1 MSSDLNR
8 RNFLGNAAGAAAA
21 FSIVPRNVLGGAGFV
36 APSDKLNVAYIGL
49 GTEGIR
55 EMLPMMLSDD
65 IQMVAVCDPN
75 KDSTDYVDWS
85 KDEIA
90 NSVRKFLGK
99 PDWRKGLDG
108 IPGGREVGRDIIETY
123 YGNKQPSGQFK
134 GCASFADFREL
145 LENQKDLDAVKIMTP
160 DHLHATISIAAMKK
174 GKHVLMHKPI
184 ANRVDEARK
193 VLAVR
198 NQSKVATYFIPWDYR
213 GPIDTVMAW
222 VKDGAIG
229 KLREVHNW
237 SHRPVWPQYLTL
249 PTDRPP
255 IPKDFDWNLWLGPE
269 RDRPYS
275 PQYTHAVFRG
285 WYDFGGGSLCDMGH
299 YSLWTVFRALKLE
312 APYMV
317 EATPSTASII
327 TDQVSHKIRNDY
339 SFPFASTIRMR
350 FAAGE
355 DRGPI
360 DLFWYEGGIRPRT
373 PDELYEDNQELADEG
388 MLFVGDKGKILA
400 GFEIE
405 EPRLIPE
412 KKMCEYA
419 GPKPKPAPPQ
429 NGDENEVPRHVI
441 EWVEAC
447 RSGKTSGG
455 DFSYAGPISEA
466 FNLGAIALRTGKRLD
481 WDAANMKITNVPGAN
496 KYLYRE
502 YRQGWEL

>member
-8 RNFLGNAAGAAAA
+8 RHFLGNAAGAAAA

-75 KDSTDYVDWS
+75 KDSTDYIDWS

-99 PDWRKGLDG
+99 PDWRKGLNG

-123 YGNKQPSGQFK
+123 YGSKRPSGQFK

-145 LENQKDLDAVKIMTP
+145 LEKQKDLDAVKIMTP

-198 NQSKVATYFIPWDYR
+198 KQAKVATYFIPWDYR

-255 IPKDFDWNLWLGPE
+255 IPKDFDWDLWLGPE

-299 YSLWTVFRALKLE
+299 YSLWTVFRTLKLE

-327 TDQVSHKIRNDY
+327 TDQVSHKIHNDY

-360 DLFWYEGGIRPRT
+360 DLFWYEGGMRPRT

-412 KKMCEYA
+412 KKMREYA
-419 GPKPKPAPPQ
+419 GPKPKPVPPQ
-429 NGDENEVPRHVI
+429 GDENEVPRHVI

-466 FNLGAIALRTGKRLD
+466 FNLSAIALRTGKRLE
-481 WDAANMKITNVPGAN
+481 WDAANMKITNVPDAN

>member
-8 RNFLGNAAGAAAA
+8 RSFLGNAAGAAAA
-21 FSIVPRNVLGGAGFV
+21 FTIVPRNVLGGAGFV
-36 APSDKLNVAYIGL
+36 APSDKLNVAHIGL

-55 EMLPMMLSDD
+55 EMMPMMLSEELQ
-65 IQMVAVCDPN
+65 IVAVCDPN
-75 KDSTDYVDWS
+75 KDSTDYIDWS
-85 KDEIA
+85 RNGIA
-90 NSVRKFLGK
+90 NDIRKFLGK
-99 PDWRKGLDG
+99 PDWRKDIDG
-108 IPGGREVGRDIIETY
+108 IPGGREVGRDIVETY
-123 YGNKQPSGQFK
+123 YGSKRPSGQFK

-145 LENQKDLDAVKIMTP
+145 FEKQKDLDAVKIMTP

-198 NQSKVATYFIPWDYR
+198 KQSKVATYFMPWDAR

-222 VKDGAIG
+222 VNDGAIG

-249 PTDRPP
+249 PTERPP
-255 IPKDFDWNLWLGPE
+255 VPKDFDWDLWLGPE

-275 PQYTHAVFRG
+275 PNYTHAVFRG
-285 WYDFGGGSLCDMGH
+285 WYDFGGGSICDMGH
-299 YSLWTVFRALKLE
+299 YSLWTVFRTLKLE
-312 APYMV
+312 APFMV

-327 TDQVSHKIRNDY
+327 TNQVSHQIHNDY

-350 FAAGE
+350 FAAGQ

-360 DLFWYEGGIRPRT
+360 DIFWYEGGIRPRT

-400 GFEIE
+400 GFNIE

-412 KKMCEYA
+412 KKMREYA
-419 GPKPKPAPPQ
+419 GPKAPPTPEER
-429 NGDENEVPRHVI
+429 DDAVPPGVI
-441 EWVEAC
+441 EWVDAC
-447 RSGKTSGG
+447 KTGKTAGG

-466 FNLGAIALRTGKRLD
+466 FNLAAIALRTGKRLQ
-481 WDAANMKITNVPGAN
+481 WDAANMKITNVDAAN